1 MKNHHLP
8 RIRIAPTLTNDIHLM
23 LQLLPFSTE
32 LASFVADRR
41 RFLHDHRGE
50 LRFLEQLGR
59 AHVKRLRDRPTDAGA
74 ETSDI
79 ATDQPLSPMDP
90 GVSSI
95 VERRT
100 AILR

>member
-1 MKNHHLP
+1 VKSKNVP
-8 RIRIAPTLTNDIHLM
+8 RIRIAPTLTNDIHVM
-23 LQLLPFSTE
+23 LQRLPFSTE
-32 LASFVADRR
+32 MASFVADRR
-41 RFLHDHRGE
+41 RFLHDYRGE
-50 LRFLEQLGR
+50 LRFLDQLGR
-59 AHVKRLRDRPTDAGA
+59 AHIKRLRHRPTDADA

-79 ATDQPLSPMDP
+79 STDQSLSPLDP